1 MNNLTRFQIHFHDEY
16 QASILIKSDA
26 ERKDKNFCEL
36 LLFCCL
42 GLHQMHN
49 LRSNRPSMALA
60 EILSLI
66 DDPIYWQNYMPLF
79 SNISKVMTMED
90 VFYYIPFIAALGT
103 NINWLIPIIFPLASY
118 GNINKLDNEQVV
130 RQILPKVAQ
139 VKEYY
144 GVDGQKQFIA
154 RMELR
159 NKNKFIFLL
168 KTKGFGILG
177 KGVNYYA
184 PMSVILAFKYLY
196 TLHDDQEP
204 ENIHFRNMLLEVAHL
219 IGNAFL
225 QGKVTI
231 LSLVSLPL
239 EIVNHVYSK

>member
-1 MNNLTRFQIHFHDEY
+1 
-16 QASILIKSDA
+16 
-26 ERKDKNFCEL
+26 
-36 LLFCCL
+36 
-42 GLHQMHN
+42 
-49 LRSNRPSMALA
+49 
-60 EILSLI
+60 
-66 DDPIYWQNYMPLF
+66 
-79 SNISKVMTMED
+79 MTMED

-103 NINWLIPIIFPLASY
+103 NIDWLVRIISPLASY
-118 GNINKLDNEQVV
+118 GNINKLDNEQVA
-130 RQILPKVAQ
+130 RQIFPKVAQ

-159 NKNKFIFLL
+159 NKNNFIFLL
-168 KTKGFGILG
+168 KTKGFGIFG

-196 TLHDDQEP
+196 ALHDDQEP
-204 ENIHFRNMLLEVAHL
+204 ENIHFRNMLLEAAHL

-239 EIVNHVYSK
+239 EIVNHVYSTQP